1 MLYNKITT
9 TTQARE
15 NCFLN
20 EMAGRGDKMNAQ
32 TMTLMEIRNA
42 GLEALMR
49 ELGPV
54 GTIRFLQQYEIG
66 QGDYSQERHAWLDE
80 LDIQTI
86 ADQVLAERGKES
98 K

>member
-1 MLYNKITT
+1 
-9 TTQARE
+9 
-15 NCFLN
+15 
-20 EMAGRGDKMNAQ
+20 MNAQ
-32 TMTLMEIRNA
+32 TMTLMQIRNA

-66 QGDYSQERHAWLDE
+66 KGDYSQERHAWLDE

-86 ADQVLAERGKES
+86 AEQVLAERGTTKNAPS
-98 K
+98 